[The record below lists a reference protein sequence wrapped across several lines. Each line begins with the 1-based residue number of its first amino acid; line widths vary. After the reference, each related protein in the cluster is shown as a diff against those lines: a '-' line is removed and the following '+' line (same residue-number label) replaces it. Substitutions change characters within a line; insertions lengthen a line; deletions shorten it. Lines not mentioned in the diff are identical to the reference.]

1 VAPQDDTEPLPEDAE
16 SLPKR
21 VAFAPP
27 TDIVP
32 PDRLTSLD
40 AGFAKAVE
48 TLQAA
53 VEQLPAWNQEAR
65 EALKRR
71 IAKGFREKKSDS

>member
-1 VAPQDDTEPLPEDAE
+1 
-16 SLPKR
+16 
-21 VAFAPP
+21 
-27 TDIVP
+27 
-32 PDRLTSLD
+32 LD